1 MSNHLRVEPAVRP
14 VNTLSANFTAV
25 YDWAVTADQSSD
37 NLDSS
42 GRDKK
47 KKLNK
52 VLFCFGN
59 PT

>member
-1 MSNHLRVEPAVRP
+1 MVEPAVRP
-14 VNTLSANFTAV
+14 INTFSANFTAV

-47 KKLNK
+47 K
-52 VLFCFGN
+52 
-59 PT
+59 T